1 MNRLFAIILVVFCYT
16 NSIWAQKNKSD
27 STYYVKYKD
36 KFIISIFQ
44 SYRNYE
50 MGLSQQLVKDSLKK
64 SELAYVA
71 ESNLVSGI
79 ELNYDKFNISIGWK
93 NPSNS
98 VKQKGDTKYRN
109 FNFNIGGNRWILENS
124 YRSYKGFY
132 NKNTSRYDTTFS
144 RTGIYDQNPRI
155 MSEAYKTKFL
165 FFTNSN
171 KFSFKS
177 GYSCNYHQLK
187 SAFSFVLSGNIYYNR
202 INSDSSFFPVPVRSY
217 YDTHQSLNGLNVF
230 AFSVYGGG
238 SLNLVLWKH
247 LFMNFTLIIGPEE
260 QWRNYHYLDTHRSQ
274 TLFYTSVSGDFRA
287 SIGYNHKHFFMLL
300 NTTSDFS
307 WYNASQ
313 ITYLSKYGAVNFL
326 IGARIPSK
334 PGKLYRK
341 FQETKFYRMF

>member
-1 MNRLFAIILVVFCYT
+1 
-16 NSIWAQKNKSD
+16 
-27 STYYVKYKD
+27 
-36 KFIISIFQ
+36 
-44 SYRNYE
+44 

-202 INSDSSFFPVPVRSY
+202 INSDSSFSCTSKKLLRYTPIFKRIKCICFF
-217 YDTHQSLNGLNVF
+217 SLWWWKF
-230 AFSVYGGG
+230 KFS
-238 SLNLVLWKH
+238 
-247 LFMNFTLIIGPEE
+247 FMETPLHELYF
-260 QWRNYHYLDTHRSQ
+260 NYW
-274 TLFYTSVSGDFRA
+274 SGRTMA
-287 SIGYNHKHFFMLL
+287 
-300 NTTSDFS
+300 
-307 WYNASQ
+307 
-313 ITYLSKYGAVNFL
+313 
-326 IGARIPSK
+326 
-334 PGKLYRK
+334 
-341 FQETKFYRMF
+341 